1 MPEYSSKN
9 HMPPSVYCADL
20 GYFYLVLPTP
30 PLALNCPKK
39 NVIQHQLLTPLQII
53 KLEDNHQAALK
64 LS

>member
-1 MPEYSSKN
+1 
-9 HMPPSVYCADL
+9 MPPSVYCADL